1 MKNYELNHGV
11 LTPTLLPLLICFSER
26 FLGSVV
32 GLHGLGLDDHRG
44 VATLHVLRFGG
55 DGTRE
60 VATWQTQHT
69 TNNYKKYFLHFRLMF

>member
-11 LTPTLLPLLICFSER
+11 LTPTLLPLFLRFSER
-26 FLGSVV
+26 FFGSIV
-32 GLHGLGLDDHRG
+32 GLHGLGLDNHRC

-55 DGTRE
+55 DGARE
-60 VATWQTQHT
+60 VATRQTQHA